1 MSSVGRRAAKW
12 RRRNCESTRNEE
24 LDGSL
29 ENTLKLIIDGEVI
42 RVRAV
47 KVQHMEVA

>member
-24 LDGSL
+24 LEIVKFGKHP
-29 ENTLKLIIDGEVI
+29 EVDGEVI

-47 KVQHMEVA
+47 NVQHMEVA